1 MATYRLIKPED
12 LRRMRKNTGLTQK
25 ELAKKAGVSQSLIA
39 RIETKSVDP
48 RLSTLQ
54 KIVDA
59 LLIEVEGGLAGDIMK
74 SPVITVDVKDQ
85 VRDVVKLMRKN
96 GISQIPVLRDTIIV
110 GSIQESTILER
121 FALTKDFKEIF
132 DLTVDRIME
141 DPFPIVR
148 DNDDVNEVIDLLFKG
163 YPAILVRSG
172 DKLIGIITKI
182 DVILSA
188 IPVISE
194 S

>member
-12 LRRMRKNTGLTQK
+12 LRRMRKSVGLTQK

-59 LLIEVEGGLAGDIMK
+59 LFIEVEGSFAGDIMK
-74 SPVITVDVKDQ
+74 SPVITVEANNQ
-85 VRDVVKLMRKN
+85 VRDVVKLMRRN
-96 GISQIPVLRDTIIV
+96 GISQIPVLREGLLV

-132 DLTVDRIME
+132 DLTVDYIME
-141 DPFPIVR
+141 DPFPIVS
-148 DNDDVNEVIDLLFKG
+148 DNDSINEVIDLLFKG
-163 YPAILVRSG
+163 YPAILVCTN
-172 DKLIGIITKI
+172 DKIVGIITKI

-194 S
+194 L

>member
-163 YPAILVRSG
+163 YPAILVRAD
-172 DKLIGIITKI
+172 DKLTGIITKI

-188 IPVISE
+188 IPVISD

>member
-141 DPFPIVR
+141 DP
-148 DNDDVNEVIDLLFKG
+148 
-163 YPAILVRSG
+163 
-172 DKLIGIITKI
+172 
-182 DVILSA
+182 
-188 IPVISE
+188 
-194 S
+194 

>member
-12 LRRMRKNTGLTQK
+12 LRRMRKNAGLTQK

-39 RIETKSVDP
+39 RIETRSVDP

-59 LLIEVEGGLAGDIMK
+59 LLIEVEGKFARDIMK
-74 SPVITVDVKDQ
+74 GPVITVDVKDCI
-85 VRDVVKLMRKN
+85 RDVVKLMRKN
-96 GISQIPVLRDTIIV
+96 GISQIPVLRDDLIV

-121 FALTKDFKEIF
+121 FALTKDVKEIF
-132 DLTVDRIME
+132 DFTADRIME
-141 DPFPIVR
+141 DSFPIVR

-163 YPAILVRSG
+163 YPAILVHDG
-172 DKLIGIITKI
+172 NKLTGIITKI

>member
-12 LRRMRKNTGLTQK
+12 LRRMRKNAGLTQK

-39 RIETKSVDP
+39 RIETRSVDP

-59 LLIEVEGGLAGDIMK
+59 LFIEVEGNFARDIMK
-74 SPVITVDVKDQ
+74 SPVITVNAKNQ

-96 GISQIPVLRDTIIV
+96 GISQIPVLRDNLVV
-110 GSIQESTILER
+110 GSVQESTILER
-121 FALTKDFKEIF
+121 FAFTKDFKEIF
-132 DLTVDRIME
+132 DLTVDHIME

-148 DNDDVNEVIDLLFKG
+148 DNDDINEVIDLLFKG
-163 YPAILVRSG
+163 YSAILVRASG
-172 DKLIGIITKI
+172 KLVGIITKI

-188 IPVISE
+188 IPVISD

>member
-12 LRRMRKNTGLTQK
+12 LRRMRKKVGLTQK

-39 RIETKSVDP
+39 RIETRSVDP

-59 LLIEVEGGLAGDIMK
+59 LLIEVEGSLARDIMK
-74 SPVITVDVKDQ
+74 SPVITVNVKDQ

-96 GISQIPVLRDTIIV
+96 GISQIPVLRDALVV
-110 GSIQESTILER
+110 GSVQESTILER
-121 FALTKDFKEIF
+121 FALTKDFREIF

-141 DPFPIVR
+141 DPFPTVR

-163 YPAILVRSG
+163 YPAILVRAG
-172 DKLIGIITKI
+172 DKLTGIITKI

-188 IPVISE
+188 IQVISE

>member
-12 LRRMRKNTGLTQK
+12 LRRMRKNVGLTQK

-59 LLIEVEGGLAGDIMK
+59 LFIEVEGSFASDIMK
-74 SPVITVDVKDQ
+74 SPVITINVNNR
-85 VRDVVKLMRKN
+85 VRDVVKLMRRN
-96 GISQIPVLRDTIIV
+96 GISQIPVLREGLLV

-141 DPFPIVR
+141 DPFPVVR
-148 DNDDVNEVIDLLFKG
+148 DNDKINEVIDLLFKG
-163 YPAILVRSG
+163 YPAILVRTN
-172 DKLIGIITKI
+172 DKLVGIITKI

-188 IPVISE
+188 IPIISE

>member
-1 MATYRLIKPED
+1 MTTYRLIKPED
-12 LRRMRKNTGLTQK
+12 LRRMRKNVGLTQK

-39 RIETKSVDP
+39 RIETRSVDP

-59 LLIEVEGGLAGDIMK
+59 LFIEVEGSFVRDIMK
-74 SPVITVDVKDQ
+74 SPVITVDAKNH
-85 VRDVVKLMRKN
+85 VRDVVKLMRKS
-96 GISQIPVLRDTIIV
+96 GISQIPVLRDNLVV
-110 GSIQESTILER
+110 GSVQESTILER
-121 FALTKDFKEIF
+121 FALTKDLKEIF

-148 DNDDVNEVIDLLFKG
+148 DNDDINEVIDLLFKG
-163 YPAILVRSG
+163 YPAILVRAG
-172 DKLIGIITKI
+172 GKLVGIITKI

-188 IPVISE
+188 ISVISE

>member
-1 MATYRLIKPED
+1 MTTYRLIKPEE
-12 LRRMRKNTGLTQK
+12 LRRMRKNAGLTQK

-39 RIETKSVDP
+39 RIETRSVDP

-59 LLIEVEGGLAGDIMK
+59 LFIEVEGNFARDIMK
-74 SPVITVDVKDQ
+74 SPVITVNAKNQ

-96 GISQIPVLRDTIIV
+96 GISQIPVLRDNLVV
-110 GSIQESTILER
+110 GSVQESTILER
-121 FALTKDFKEIF
+121 FAFTKDFKEIF

-148 DNDDVNEVIDLLFKG
+148 DNDDINEVIDLLFKG
-163 YPAILVRSG
+163 YSAILVRASG
-172 DKLIGIITKI
+172 KLVGIITKI